1 MRFWIR
7 GLAVLALAARL
18 QGQPSQQPPPQGQP
32 PQGNPPQ
39 AQQPLLEIYQ
49 IDLNPSGTGFALS
62 KPVLEGDVY
71 VFKVWPEGDIVRL
84 PKTRVKGITQRTK
97 DLNKEVV
104 YLIELN
110 PTGRQIARENPVRKG
125 KSYVFHTWRDGT
137 LMTLR
142 GADVKKVTRVTG
154 IPAFRIQQEERGAA
168 LIDHLP
174 MEGGNAR
181 VVNEGSSPPAAA
193 PAPAQGSGNWSYQG
207 EPGVTD
213 AYAPP
218 SAKVDRPG
226 DVPKAAPTAKPQ
238 P

>member
-32 PQGNPPQ
+32 PQNNPAP

-168 LIDHLP
+168 LIGHLP

-181 VVNEGSSPPAAA
+181 VVNQDPASPA
-193 PAPAQGSGNWSYQG
+193 PAPAEGSGTNWSYDG
-207 EPGVTD
+207 APGVTD

-226 DVPKAAPTAKPQ
+226 DVPKAAPTPKPQ